1 MQCDVNLDAIISDP
15 ARQKIFDIILE
26 EACRQWCCF
35 IDEVPE
41 RADGEGFA
49 QFFYEIF
56 GQKEQEYMEDLGIKR
71 QHDKSSIR
79 QDLNGK
85 RTQIAAHPAPDKAA
99 MGQEAAL

>member
-1 MQCDVNLDAIISDP
+1 MQCDINLDAIISDP

-35 IDEVPE
+35 IDEAPE

-56 GQKEQEYMEDLGIKR
+56 EQKEQEYMEDLGIKR
-71 QHDKSSIR
+71 QQDKPAIR
-79 QDLNGK
+79 RDLEGK
-85 RTQIAAHPAPDKAA
+85 RAQVAAHPGSEQTAK
-99 MGQEAAL
+99 GQEAAL